1 MSYLGRGLDKIS
13 NIEILDN
20 ITFDGSSSYSITKSS
35 VAFVPNSAQSLLIS
49 IDGVVQATNFTISGS
64 TIDFGVAVPSTS
76 TCNFFLHYG
85 TGVAFIPTDGSVSL
99 AKLSATGTKD
109 ATTFLRGD
117 NTFQTIGT
125 NTPAFRAYTDTV
137 QTTSASVIT
146 KAELDLETYDTD
158 SCYDTSTYR
167 FTPNVAGKYYFNF
180 VATDNYTTTA
190 ANDAYIYIR
199 KNGSDIAE
207 FGINTKGSQYGTL
220 AVSTTVDMNGSSDYV
235 EFFLY
240 HAGGSG
246 VIWRN
251 NSDRQYA
258 EGYRLI
264 T

>member
-1 MSYLGRGLDKIS
+1 MSKLET
-13 NIEILDN
+13 N
-20 ITFDGSSSYSITKSS
+20 T
-35 VAFVPNSAQSLLIS
+35 
-49 IDGVVQATNFTISGS
+49 IDTISGS
-64 TIDFGVAVPSTS
+64 STLTIGDTNTS
-76 TCNFFLHYG
+76 TIALKSGATLTNFP
-85 TGVAFIPTDGSVSL
+85 A
-99 AKLSATGTKD
+99 
-109 ATTFLRGD
+109 
-117 NTFQTIGT
+117 

-137 QTTSASVIT
+137 QTTSDGVIT

-207 FGINTKGSQYGTL
+207 FGINSKGSQYGTL

-240 HAGGSG
+240 YTGGSG

-251 NSDRQYA
+251 NSGR
-258 EGYRLI
+258 
-264 T
+264 

>member
-1 MSYLGRGLDKIS
+1 MTRS
-13 NIEILDN
+13 N
-20 ITFDGSSSYSITKSS
+20 
-35 VAFVPNSAQSLLIS
+35 
-49 IDGVVQATNFTISGS
+49 
-64 TIDFGVAVPSTS
+64 
-76 TCNFFLHYG
+76 FL
-85 TGVAFIPTDGSVSL
+85 TGVG
-99 AKLSATGTKD
+99 
-109 ATTFLRGD
+109 
-117 NTFQTIGT
+117 GT

-137 QTTSASVIT
+137 QTTSVSVIT

-207 FGINTKGSQYGTL
+207 FGINSKGSEYGTL

-240 HAGGSG
+240 YAGGSG